1 MATMFNWNDLKP
13 FLATARAGST
23 LGAAKRLGV
32 NQSTVARRLDALEA
46 ACGVRLFDRDRNGA
60 GLTEAGSDLLPY
72 AEGVEKAVEAI
83 EQRLGA
89 RRRGMTGMVRL
100 TCSELMAT
108 IAVIPAMGEFRR
120 LYPDIRVE
128 LALTDS
134 FLDLEKGEADV
145 AIRASFDLPSSN
157 LIARKVRDEY
167 WGMYCSHAYAEAHGA
182 PTTAG
187 DLPGHQIIGA
197 EGPMEQL
204 PPNVWLTEHAGPE
217 ASGIRC
223 NSLHNVLNAVIAGL
237 GVAAL
242 PNGLGARHPEL
253 RHCLQIPHGGSIWV
267 MTTAELRHTPRVR
280 AFIDFMTPH
289 LAAMSRDLGEPA
301 GPTPALRL

>member
-1 MATMFNWNDLKP
+1 MFDWSDLRH

-23 LGAAKRLGV
+23 LGAAKQLGV

-60 GLTEAGSDLLPY
+60 ALTEAGAGLLPH
-72 AEGVEKAVEAI
+72 AEAAEKAMETVEHQVSAH
-83 EQRLGA
+83 
-89 RRRGMTGMVRL
+89 RRGMTGVVRL

-108 IAVIPAMGEFRR
+108 IGVIPVMQEFRR

-128 LALTDS
+128 LVLTDA

-167 WGMYCSHAYAEAHGA
+167 WAVYCTDAYVEAHGA
-182 PTTAG
+182 PTDER
-187 DLPGHQIIGA
+187 DLPNHVVIES
-197 EGPMEQL
+197 EGSMEYL
-204 PPNVWLTEHAGPE
+204 PPLVWLRERAGPE
-217 ASGIRC
+217 ATVAIRC
-223 NSLHNVLNAVIAGL
+223 SSLHNVLNAALAGL

-242 PNGLGARHPEL
+242 PSGLGGRYPEL
-253 RHCLQIPHGGSIWV
+253 KPCLRLPFEGGIWV
-267 MTTAELRHTPRVR
+267 MTTAELRHAPRVR
-280 AFIDFMTPH
+280 TFMDFIAPQ
-289 LAAMSRDLGEPA
+289 LARLVGSPPEPA
-301 GPTPALRL
+301 GPTP